1 MRPMLLTRTSTTSV
15 DSMRGTSATRIP
27 LVFRRGPRIP
37 QALLI
42 MIGFLVLTG
51 CAMGPNYKRPAINT
65 PAQYRQPVPVSTDS
79 KASLADT
86 AWANLFQDQ
95 VITNLV
101 QTALRQSNDLE
112 AATQRVLQ
120 ARAQLGITR
129 SQLAPQITASGGY
142 TASRTSSIGSF
153 NFIPPGTNL
162 AVSYTQAGLNLA
174 WEVDVWGRL
183 RRLTE
188 SARAQYLAQEEARH
202 AVRASLIADVIT
214 GYLTLRE
221 LDLELE
227 IARKTRDIAENGLK
241 LTNLRKARGAATG
254 LDVRQAEQ
262 LLYTATAQIAATE
275 RAITETENLLNVL
288 LGQNPGDIP
297 RGKPLVELLTPEKI
311 PAGLPSDL
319 LERRPDIRQAEQTLI
334 AANAQ
339 IGAARALF
347 FPQIS
352 LTGLLGVQSRSLGE
366 LFTGPGRNA
375 FISPAGVLPIF
386 NAGQLRNNLRLTEAQ
401 QREMLATY
409 RKTIQTAFQEVS
421 SALSDYQK
429 NREQRSQEELL
440 VKALEDTDRLST
452 LRYKGGLDSYLQV
465 LDAQRNEFAG
475 ELTLAQL
482 RKNELLSVV
491 QLYRALGGGWQN
503 P

>member
-1 MRPMLLTRTSTTSV
+1 MRSAGIVVFLFSLL
-15 DSMRGTSATRIP
+15 A
-27 LVFRRGPRIP
+27 
-37 QALLI
+37 
-42 MIGFLVLTG
+42 G
-51 CAMGPNYKRPAINT
+51 CAIGPNYKRPAVQAPN
-65 PAQYRQPVPVSTDS
+65 QYRQPLPVT
-79 KASLADT
+79 APAEETSLSDL
-86 AWANLFQDQ
+86 AWANLFQDE
-95 VITNLV
+95 VITRLV
-101 QTALRQSNDLE
+101 KTALVQSNDLE

-129 SQLAPQITASGGY
+129 SQLAPQVTASGSF
-142 TASRTSSIGSF
+142 TAARTSSVGSF
-153 NFIPPGTNL
+153 NFIPPSSNL
-162 AVSYTQAGLNLA
+162 AVSYTQAGLNVA
-174 WEVDVWGRL
+174 WELDIWGRI
-183 RRLTE
+183 RRLSE

-202 AVRASLIADVIT
+202 AVISSLIADVIT
-214 GYLTLRE
+214 TYLTMRE

-227 IARKTRDIAENGLK
+227 IARKTKDIAENGLK
-241 LTNLRKARGAATG
+241 LTNLRKERGVSTG

-262 LLYTATAQIAATE
+262 LLYTATAQIPATE
-275 RAITETENLLNVL
+275 RAIAETENYLNVL
-288 LGQNPGDIP
+288 LGQNPNDVP
-297 RGKPLVELLTPEKI
+297 RGKSLVELVGPPKV

-339 IGAARALF
+339 IGAAKALF

-352 LTGLLGVQSRSLGE
+352 LTGLLGVQSRTLGD
-366 LFTGPGRNA
+366 LFSGPARNQSIA
-375 FISPAGVLPIF
+375 PAGVLPLF

-401 QREMLATY
+401 QREALATY

-421 SALSDYQK
+421 SALADYEK

-440 VKALEDTDRLST
+440 VKALRDTDRLST
-452 LRYKGGLDSYLQV
+452 LRYKGGIDSYLQV
-465 LDAQRNEFAG
+465 LDAERNEFSG

-482 RKNELLSVV
+482 RKNELLSIV

>member
-1 MRPMLLTRTSTTSV
+1 MRRIAAPIALSLLLAS
-15 DSMRGTSATRIP
+15 
-27 LVFRRGPRIP
+27 
-37 QALLI
+37 
-42 MIGFLVLTG
+42 
-51 CAMGPNYKRPAINT
+51 CAVGPNYKRPAVNT
-65 PAQYRQPVPVSTDS
+65 PAQYRQPVPVTTGD
-79 KASLADT
+79 KNSLADAT
-86 AWANLFQDQ
+86 WANLFQDE

-101 QTALRQSNDLE
+101 KTALQQSNDLQV
-112 AATQRVLQ
+112 ATQRVLE

-129 SQLAPQITASGGY
+129 SQLAPQVNASGSF
-142 TASRTSSIGSF
+142 TAARTSSIGSF

-174 WEVDVWGRL
+174 WEADIWGRL

-202 AVRASLIADVIT
+202 AVTASLVADVIT

-221 LDLELE
+221 FDMELE

-241 LTNLRKARGAATG
+241 LTNLRKARGVATG

-262 LLYTATAQIAATE
+262 LLYTATAQNAATE

-297 RGKPLVELLTPEKI
+297 RGKPLVELTGPAKI

-319 LERRPDIRQAEQTLI
+319 LERRPDIREAEQMLI

-339 IGAARALF
+339 IGAAKALY
-347 FPQIS
+347 FPQIT
-352 LTGLLGVQSRSLGE
+352 LTGLLGLQSRALGD
-366 LFTGPGRNA
+366 LFTGPARNQNITPGA
-375 FISPAGVLPIF
+375 LLPIF
-386 NAGQLRNNLRLTEAQ
+386 NAGQLRNNVRLTEAQ
-401 QREMLATY
+401 QREALAGY
-409 RKTIQTAFQEVS
+409 RKTIQVAFQEVS
-421 SALSDYQK
+421 NALTDYEK

-440 VKALEDTDRLST
+440 VKALQDADRLST
-452 LRYKGGLDSYLQV
+452 ARYKGGMDSYLQV

-475 ELTLAQL
+475 ELSLAQL
-482 RKNELLSVV
+482 RKNELLSIV

>member
-1 MRPMLLTRTSTTSV
+1 MYRIAAPIAFSLLLTS
-15 DSMRGTSATRIP
+15 
-27 LVFRRGPRIP
+27 
-37 QALLI
+37 
-42 MIGFLVLTG
+42 
-51 CAMGPNYKRPAINT
+51 CAVGPNYKRPAVST
-65 PAQYRQPVPVSTDS
+65 PAQYRQPVPVTTAD
-79 KASLADT
+79 KNSLADVT
-86 AWANLFQDQ
+86 WANLFQDE

-101 QTALRQSNDLE
+101 KTALQQSNDLQ
-112 AATQRVLQ
+112 AATQRVLE

-129 SQLAPQITASGGY
+129 SQLAPQVNASGSF
-142 TASRTSSIGSF
+142 TAARTSSIGSF
-153 NFIPPGTNL
+153 NFIPPGSNL

-174 WEVDVWGRL
+174 WEADVWGRL

-202 AVRASLIADVIT
+202 AVTASLVADVIT

-221 LDLELE
+221 FDMELE
-227 IARKTRDIAENGLK
+227 IAKKTRDIAENGLK
-241 LTNLRKARGAATG
+241 LTNLRKARGVATG

-297 RGKPLVELLTPEKI
+297 RGKPLVELTGPAKI
-311 PAGLPSDL
+311 PSGLPSDL
-319 LERRPDIRQAEQTLI
+319 LERRPDIREAEQMLI

-339 IGAARALF
+339 IGAAKALY
-347 FPQIS
+347 FPQIT
-352 LTGLLGVQSRSLGE
+352 LTGLLGLQSRALGD
-366 LFTGPGRNA
+366 LFTGPARNQN
-375 FISPAGVLPIF
+375 ISPGALLPIF
-386 NAGQLRNNLRLTEAQ
+386 NAGQIRNNVRLTEAQ
-401 QREMLATY
+401 QREALAGY
-409 RKTIQTAFQEVS
+409 RKTIQVAFQEVS
-421 SALSDYQK
+421 NALTDYEK

-440 VKALEDTDRLST
+440 VKALQDTDRLST
-452 LRYKGGLDSYLQV
+452 ARYKGGMDSYLQV

-475 ELTLAQL
+475 ELSLAQL
-482 RKNELLSVV
+482 RKNELLSIV

>member
-1 MRPMLLTRTSTTSV
+1 MQRHAFLTFACLSLLTS
-15 DSMRGTSATRIP
+15 
-27 LVFRRGPRIP
+27 
-37 QALLI
+37 
-42 MIGFLVLTG
+42 
-51 CAMGPNYKRPAINT
+51 CAVGPNYKRPAVNT
-65 PAQYRQPVPVSTDS
+65 PAQYRQPTPVTPAE
-79 KASLADT
+79 KQSLADT

-101 QTALRQSNDLE
+101 QTALRQSNDLG
-112 AATQRVLQ
+112 AATQRVLE

-129 SQLAPQITASGGY
+129 SQLSPQISASGGF
-142 TASRTSSIGSF
+142 TAARTSSIGSF
-153 NFIPPGTNL
+153 NFIPPGSNL

-202 AVRASLIADVIT
+202 AVTSSLIADVIT

-241 LTNLRKARGAATG
+241 LTNLRNARGVATG

-297 RGKPLVELLTPEKI
+297 RGKPLVDLTGPPKI
-311 PAGLPSDL
+311 PVGLPSDL

-339 IGAARALF
+339 IGAAKALY

-352 LTGLLGVQSRSLGE
+352 LTGLLGFQSRALSD
-366 LFTGPGRNA
+366 LFSGPARNQNIA
-375 FISPAGVLPIF
+375 PAGVLPIF
-386 NAGQLRNNLRLTEAQ
+386 NAGQLRNNVRLTEAQ
-401 QREMLATY
+401 QREALSMY

-421 SALSDYQK
+421 NALSDYQK

-440 VKALEDTDRLST
+440 VKALQDTDRLST

-482 RKNELLSVV
+482 RKSELLSVV

>member
-1 MRPMLLTRTSTTSV
+1 
-15 DSMRGTSATRIP
+15 
-27 LVFRRGPRIP
+27 
-37 QALLI
+37 
-42 MIGFLVLTG
+42 
-51 CAMGPNYKRPAINT
+51 
-65 PAQYRQPVPVSTDS
+65 
-79 KASLADT
+79 
-86 AWANLFQDQ
+86 LFQDE
-95 VITNLV
+95 VITTLV
-101 QTALRQSNDLE
+101 KTALQQSNDLQ
-112 AATQRVLQ
+112 AATQRVLE

-129 SQLAPQITASGGY
+129 SQLAPQVNASGSF
-142 TASRTSSIGSF
+142 TAARTSSIGSF
-153 NFIPPGTNL
+153 NFIPPGSNL

-174 WEVDVWGRL
+174 WEADIWGRL

-202 AVRASLIADVIT
+202 AITASLVADVIT

-221 LDLELE
+221 FDMELE

-241 LTNLRKARGAATG
+241 LTNLRKARGVATG

-297 RGKPLVELLTPEKI
+297 RGKPLVELTGPAKI

-319 LERRPDIRQAEQTLI
+319 LERRPDIREAEQMLI
-334 AANAQ
+334 SANAQ
-339 IGAARALF
+339 IGAAKALY
-347 FPQIS
+347 FPQIT
-352 LTGLLGVQSRSLGE
+352 LTGLLGLQSRALGD
-366 LFTGPGRNA
+366 LFTGPARNQN
-375 FISPAGVLPIF
+375 ISPGALLPIF
-386 NAGQLRNNLRLTEAQ
+386 NAGQLRNNVRLTEAQ
-401 QREMLATY
+401 QREALAGY
-409 RKTIQTAFQEVS
+409 RKTIQVAFQEVS
-421 SALSDYQK
+421 NALTDYEK

-440 VKALEDTDRLST
+440 VKALQDTDRLST
-452 LRYKGGLDSYLQV
+452 ARYKGGMDSYLQV

-475 ELTLAQL
+475 ELSLAQL
-482 RKNELLSVV
+482 RKNELLSIV